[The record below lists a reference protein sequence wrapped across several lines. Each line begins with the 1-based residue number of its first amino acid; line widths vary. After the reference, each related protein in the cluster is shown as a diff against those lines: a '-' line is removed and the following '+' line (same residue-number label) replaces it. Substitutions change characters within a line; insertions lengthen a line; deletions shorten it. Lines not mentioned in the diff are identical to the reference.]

1 MCALHMI
8 STIPFKQAFLSLS
21 RAMNRASREPDDL
34 EVRDAC
40 IQRFEY
46 TYELGI
52 KMIKRYIEHEMP
64 LPEKVDQLNYRDL
77 LRIAF
82 EAGLIKSVEP
92 WFQFREA
99 RNQTSHAYDAN
110 KAQAVFQ
117 VIPSFVDK
125 AQCLLHELDKRLEQ
139 PS

>member
-1 MCALHMI
+1 MI
-8 STIPFKQAFLSLS
+8 STFSFKQASLSLA
-21 RAMNRASREPDDL
+21 RAMDRASREPDDL

-46 TYELGI
+46 TYELSI
-52 KMIKRYIEHEMP
+52 KTIKRYIEHEMP
-64 LPEKVDQLNYRDL
+64 LPERVDQLNYRDL

-82 EAGLIKSVEP
+82 EAGLIKNVEP

-117 VIPSFVDK
+117 VLAGFVDH
-125 AQCLLHELDKRLEQ
+125 AQYLLNELDRRLEQ
-139 PS
+139 SS